1 MDNERTKHIVVREN
15 LTVNEC
21 FITRGSVLTNIVI
34 ATFFI
39 IVVLVFIACAT
50 VATVVT
56 AVATIIAT
64 DAFQL

>member
-39 IVVLVFIACAT
+39 MWLFGYSINVLTLLAIVLAT
-50 VATVVT
+50 GQSQAES
-56 AVATIIAT
+56 IH
-64 DAFQL
+64 